1 MSERN
6 NFRLIRVH
14 PQDVVRFLSF
24 RRAALT
30 NDPDAFRILPAD
42 DAAIREEAW
51 RARLERDHV
60 VGIERGGDLVG
71 VGGFSRFVGAKLD
84 HKGLIWG
91 MYVAPAE
98 RGAGVADEIMRALIE
113 TARGQ
118 VRQIQLT
125 VMADNARA
133 LAFYERHGFELYG
146 IEPQAVRRE
155 GAWADEAL
163 MWRLV

>member
-1 MSERN
+1 MSDRN
-6 NFRLIRVH
+6 LFRLTRVH
-14 PQDVVRFLSF
+14 PQDVARFLSF
-24 RRAALT
+24 RRAGLT

-42 DAAIREEAW
+42 DAAIAEEAW

-60 VGIERGGDLVG
+60 VGIERGGDLLG

-113 TARGQ
+113 TARGR

-133 LAFYERHGFELYG
+133 RAFYARHGFELYG
-146 IEPQAVRRE
+146 VEPQAVRRE
-155 GAWADEAL
+155 GGWADEAM